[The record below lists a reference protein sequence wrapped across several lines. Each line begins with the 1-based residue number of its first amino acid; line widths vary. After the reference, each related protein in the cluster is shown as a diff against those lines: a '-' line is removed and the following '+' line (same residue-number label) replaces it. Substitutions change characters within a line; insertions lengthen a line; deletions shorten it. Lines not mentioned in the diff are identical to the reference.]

1 MEPSSLDNN
10 RHQQEH
16 GLESRTRVLEV
27 KVSVQEQK
35 TDDGFT
41 LLRTEMQDGFT
52 LLKTKMEDGFTILN
66 SKMDD
71 GFALL
76 RAEMA
81 QRFAEEARA
90 RAELELRLKAEIE
103 TRTARLEAKFDAQF
117 RLLLRMQVATFA
129 LLTGL
134 ALKLLFWR

>member
-1 MEPSSLDNN
+1 
-10 RHQQEH
+10 
-16 GLESRTRVLEV
+16 
-27 KVSVQEQK
+27 
-35 TDDGFT
+35 
-41 LLRTEMQDGFT
+41 MQDGFA
-52 LLKTKMEDGFTILN
+52 LLN
-66 SKMDD
+66 RKMDD

-90 RAELELRLKAEIE
+90 RAELELRLRAEIE
-103 TRTARLEAKFDAQF
+103 ARISRLEAKFDAQF

-134 ALKLLFWR
+134 AVKMLFWS